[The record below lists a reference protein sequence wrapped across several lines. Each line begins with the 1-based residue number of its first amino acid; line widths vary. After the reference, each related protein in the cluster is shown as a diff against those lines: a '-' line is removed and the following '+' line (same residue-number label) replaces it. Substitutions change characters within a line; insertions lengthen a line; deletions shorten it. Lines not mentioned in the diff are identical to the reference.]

1 MAQIN
6 YLAVLVT
13 AVVNILLGMLWY
25 SPILFG
31 NIWMKAIGKTK
42 EELGGAVVGYVFTI
56 ITALIT
62 AVVLA
67 LFIGYAQADTILK
80 GIQTGF
86 WIWLGFVA
94 TTTLAGV
101 LWEGQPLKVYLI
113 YNGLQLVTF
122 IVMGSIL
129 AVWR

>member
-6 YLAVLVT
+6 YLAVLAT

-42 EELGGAVVGYVFTI
+42 KELGGAGVGYVFTI

-67 LFIGYAQADTILK
+67 LFIGYTQADTIFK

>member
-6 YLAVLVT
+6 YLAVLAT

-42 EELGGAVVGYVFTI
+42 EELGGAGVGYVFTI